1 MYYTN
6 KPIEKTT
13 APICENPSK
22 DIVNLIKGLPIHAI
36 EEKVFFDNPGER
48 AARNYDTNYTQLT
61 DGKFSPDNVY
71 SNEEWFHF
79 NRGGGRIITFK
90 LPCLSAI
97 SSFSISCLRLDSMG
111 IRTPR
116 YLKIR
121 VSADGENFMTV
132 YDNPDSRTTR
142 DKRAHKLTGSFEPV
156 QALYVQVVIE
166 VLQHVYIDEIEVFGC
181 TDISEAAVPVANDIP
196 LFYDDPEPEEV
207 NAFPDA
213 DVLGARNIALSYN
226 YRPAAEDLGL
236 KTVDD
241 YLPLIAY
248 LDKDGKIL
256 DTFMDGVLYLP
267 DVSFDVDAKGAY
279 CAEGWRLY
287 VDSLFTPDKNVDALN
302 KTVGIVNE
310 ALGTPDYKVAVYYT
324 LLYTFTTH
332 DVFGVLED
340 GQPPIVF
347 ESFESRKNGIKW
359 MIDTTIRRHKEG
371 NYNNTEL
378 KGFYWFEEQLD
389 PCDRYED
396 ALLTWACEYI
406 HSLGYKCFWIPYYNA
421 VGCTNWKKFGLDCAC
436 MQPNYAFEEMPKQRL
451 YDTAALSKK
460 VGMCVELE
468 IWKVQEDEN
477 GNIDN
482 PCHIERFFDYL
493 NVGVETGYMYAPKIY
508 YFGSA
513 IGNCISNGW
522 KSKNARYREMYDAT
536 YLYAK
541 EKLEL
546 KK

>member
-6 KPIEKTT
+6 KPIEKTV
-13 APICENPSK
+13 APLCENPSK
-22 DIVNLIKGLPIHAI
+22 EIVNLLKGLPIHAI
-36 EEKVFFDNPGER
+36 DEKEFFDNPGER
-48 AARNYDTNYTQLT
+48 AGRNHDTSFTMLT
-61 DGKFSPDNVY
+61 DGVFSPDKIFENK
-71 SNEEWFHF
+71 EWFRF
-79 NRGGGRIITFK
+79 NRGGGRIVTFK
-90 LPCLSAI
+90 LPCLSSV

-116 YLKIR
+116 YLKVR

-132 YDNPDSRTTR
+132 YNNEDSRTTR
-142 DKRAHKLTGSFEPV
+142 DHRIHKLTGEFAPV
-156 QALYVQVVIE
+156 QALYVQFVFE
-166 VLQHVYIDEIEVFGC
+166 VLQHVFMDEIELFGC
-181 TDISEAAVPVANDIP
+181 TDISDAAVPVANDIP
-196 LFYDDPEPEEV
+196 LFHDDPDPEFVGEYP
-207 NAFPDA
+207 AE
-213 DVLGARNIALSYN
+213 DVLGAKNIALSYN
-226 YRPAAEDLGL
+226 YRPVAEDKGL

-241 YLPLIAY
+241 YLPLMAY

-256 DTFMDGVLYLP
+256 DTLMDGVLYLP
-267 DVSFDVDAKGAY
+267 DVSFDTDSKGAY
-279 CAEGWRLY
+279 CAEGWRAY
-287 VDSLFTPDKNVDALN
+287 VDSIFTPEKNVDALN
-302 KTVGIVNE
+302 KTIGIINE
-310 ALGTPDYKVAVYYT
+310 ALNTPDYKVAVYYT

-340 GQPPIVF
+340 GDDPVVF
-347 ESFESRKNGIKW
+347 ESHASRKKGIKW
-359 MIDTTIRRHKEG
+359 MMDTTIRRHKEG

-378 KGFYWFEEQLD
+378 KGFYWFEESLD
-389 PCDRYED
+389 PCDRYEGE
-396 ALLTWACEYI
+396 LLKFACDYA
-406 HSLGYKCFWIPYYNA
+406 HSLGYKCFWIPYYGA

-451 YDTAALSKK
+451 YDTAELAKK

-482 PCHIERFFDYL
+482 PRHIERLIEYYE
-493 NVGVETGYMYAPKIY
+493 VGAETGYMYAPKMY

-522 KSKNARYREMYDAT
+522 KSKNARYRELYDMT
-536 YLYAK
+536 YLYSRN
-541 EKLEL
+541 KLEV